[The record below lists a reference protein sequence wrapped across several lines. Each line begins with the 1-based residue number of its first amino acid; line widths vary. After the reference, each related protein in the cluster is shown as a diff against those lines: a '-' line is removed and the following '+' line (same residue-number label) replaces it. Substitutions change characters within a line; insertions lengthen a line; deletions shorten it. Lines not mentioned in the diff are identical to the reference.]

1 MSKKELICYEQIH
14 CVVNWKYKSF
24 LEDDFEII
32 KVSDIHR
39 EIYSCYGSTAYIMR
53 FIEMLKDR
61 VIRLLPNLNK
71 VKIIIGVL
79 DNNNVLHRLMVG
91 AYYVICNILKRDVKI
106 KNFYKSI
113 ITFIEYEG
121 RVVFMGDLSFDR
133 IK

>member
-1 MSKKELICYEQIH
+1 
-14 CVVNWKYKSF
+14 
-24 LEDDFEII
+24 
-32 KVSDIHR
+32 
-39 EIYSCYGSTAYIMR
+39 
-53 FIEMLKDR
+53 
-61 VIRLLPNLNK
+61 
-71 VKIIIGVL
+71 
-79 DNNNVLHRLMVG
+79 MVG